1 MRFPQPDGKP
11 ELMIV
16 TKDNQKSRV
25 HRPAYLDYIAFRIFD
40 ADDRVIGER
49 RFLGLF
55 SSSAY
60 SESVARIP
68 VLRQKAA
75 AVIQLSGY
83 SEHSHGGK
91 AIMDVLETYPR
102 DELFQT
108 PLPELA
114 AIVEKVAH
122 LKERRQVRMF
132 VRRDPYGRY
141 LSCLIYLPRDRY
153 TTVGTQSDGETP
165 DECPRRSLDR
175 LHGPR
180 HRVRAREAALRR
192 PDARRQGHGRGGR
205 AIPGAGADAGHPLLG
220 RRIRRPDGWRGSMP
234 SIWRR
239 WWQPCPRAIR
249 RTTPLGRPRRTL
261 LRILSLDD
269 VHDMSMAMYM
279 PDRPD
284 DEAQLRLKIFRSE
297 ASLSLSRHLAAPLT
311 ARCRR
316 D

>member
-1 MRFPQPDGKP
+1 
-11 ELMIV
+11 MII

-40 ADDRVIGER
+40 ANEQVIGER

-60 SESVARIP
+60 SESVARVP

-75 AVIQLSGY
+75 AVIRLSGY

-108 PLPELA
+108 PLAELA
-114 AIVEKVAH
+114 AVVEKVAH

-153 TTVGTQSDGETP
+153 TTSVRRRMENLLMSALGGSSIGYTARVTESVLARLHFVVRMPVGATLGEI
-165 DECPRRSLDR
+165 DVRSLERELTLATRSWDDEFAD
-175 LHGPR
+175 LIVGIDHADAAG
-180 HRVRAREAALRR
+180 RARGSATRGLQGGLHR
-192 PDARRQGHGRGGR
+192 PTGAQGSDA
-205 AIPGAGADAGHPLLG
+205 
-220 RRIRRPDGWRGSMP
+220 S
-234 SIWRR
+234 
-239 WWQPCPRAIR
+239 
-249 RTTPLGRPRRTL
+249 
-261 LRILSLDD
+261 
-269 VHDMSMAMYM
+269 
-279 PDRPD
+279 
-284 DEAQLRLKIFRSE
+284 
-297 ASLSLSRHLAAPLT
+297 
-311 ARCRR
+311 
-316 D
+316 